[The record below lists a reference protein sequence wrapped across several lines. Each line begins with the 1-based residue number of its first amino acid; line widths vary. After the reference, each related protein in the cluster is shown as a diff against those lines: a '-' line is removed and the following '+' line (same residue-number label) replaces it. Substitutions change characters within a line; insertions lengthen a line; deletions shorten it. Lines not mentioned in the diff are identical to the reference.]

1 MDAKIAAIVLAAGRS
16 SRLAPRNK
24 LLETVG
30 GQAIVAR
37 VASCAIA
44 SGADPVVVVTGFE
57 AARVAEALS
66 DLNVVVVHNPA
77 FAEGLSGSLRTGLE
91 ALPADCDG
99 ALILLGD
106 MPKIESS
113 VLNALIARVCRTR
126 RDLRSGAPGQK
137 GQSHPLGRRPLRR
150 DDVADRRCRRQAP
163 AAAARSSRARS
174 AGRVFRHF
182 RRCRY
187 AVRSGAAQA
196 DDRIGEVSTRAD
208 ARAARSRARSK
219 APARS
224 ASASPA
230 SVAGSRETARR
241 GSPKWRAASAAR
253 WSAPR

>member
-1 MDAKIAAIVLAAGRS
+1 MGAKIAAIVLAAGRS

-57 AARVAEALS
+57 AARVAEALG

-91 ALPADCDG
+91 ALPADCAG
-99 ALILLGD
+99 ALVLLGD
-106 MPKIESS
+106 MPEIEIGD
-113 VLNALIARVCRTR
+113 LHALMRAFTAIEL
-126 RDLRSGAPGQK
+126 DLRPGAPGQK
-137 GQSHPLGRRPLRR
+137 GQSHPLGRSLFRR

-163 AAAARSSRARS
+163 AGAARSTRERS
-174 AGRVFRHF
+174 AGRVFRYF

-196 DDRIGEVSTRAD
+196 DDRIESLYN
-208 ARAARSRARSK
+208 SRCQSK
-219 APARS
+219 AISS
-224 ASASPA
+224 A
-230 SVAGSRETARR
+230 
-241 GSPKWRAASAAR
+241 
-253 WSAPR
+253 